1 MRSLIFNKYLWTLTL
16 GHFTIDLYSGAMPV
30 VLLYL
35 TTSLGLTLGQI
46 GLLSALYSL
55 CSSLSQPIFGYLS
68 DRYGGRWLAAGGL
81 VWMSIFQGM
90 VGFVPDFNTLLI
102 IAPLAG
108 FGSAA
113 FHPPSASSANKTS
126 GEKKSAGMAIF
137 LLGGNGGFA
146 IGPVVAAM
154 VLGGFALGNFAL
166 LQGFGLHG
174 TAILSIVGLVIAP
187 LLYILS
193 TRHQPPRAVAAA
205 GRVRTGR
212 TLEFNPAFSKVAIV
226 ALLLVMS
233 LRAWSQ
239 SSVSLY
245 VPQFFTAVAG
255 MTIAEASRL
264 SFVILGSLSIGSLFG
279 GFLADRIGG
288 RTVMVVSFL
297 IGTPASVGLFAYP
310 DLNIYTSA
318 VVLGFVTGA
327 AWPPTLVMAQE
338 LMPKNAGVASG
349 IALGFVFAMG
359 GIGNAIT
366 GVLAEQ
372 IGLLNSMLL
381 VSGLPLLAALGTL
394 ARPSHRA
401 GASAAKTARASVE
414 PTPALDTSVASASK
428 AGGR

>member
-35 TTSLGLTLGQI
+35 TTSLGLSLGQV

-55 CSSLSQPIFGYLS
+55 CSSLSQPIFGYMS
-68 DRYGGRWLAAGGL
+68 DRYGGRWLATGGL
-81 VWMSIFQGM
+81 LWMSIIQGL

-102 IAPLAG
+102 ILPLAG
-108 FGSAA
+108 FGAAA

-146 IGPVVAAM
+146 VGPVVAAM

-174 TAILSIVGLVIAP
+174 TAVISVIGLVIAP
-187 LLYILS
+187 ILYVLS
-193 TRHQPPRAVAAA
+193 TRHQPPRATAAIERA
-205 GRVRTGR
+205 RASRR
-212 TLEFNPAFSKVAIV
+212 IEFNPAFSKVAIV

-245 VPQFFTAVAG
+245 VPQFFTAIGG

-297 IGTPASVGLFAYP
+297 IGTPASVALFAYP
-310 DLNIYTSA
+310 DLNIYISA

-359 GIGNAIT
+359 GVGNYVT
-366 GVLAEQ
+366 GVLAER
-372 IGLLNSMLL
+372 IGLLNGMLL
-381 VSGLPLLAALGTL
+381 VSGLPLLAALCTL
-394 ARPSHRA
+394 ALPSHRA
-401 GASAAKTARASVE
+401 VASAARTARASME
-414 PTPALDTSVASASK
+414 PPAALEPGVASVSE

>member
-1 MRSLIFNKYLWTLTL
+1 MRALLSNKYLWTLTL

-30 VLLYL
+30 VFVYL
-35 TTSLGLTLGQI
+35 TMSLGLSLGQV

-81 VWMSIFQGM
+81 VWMSIIQGM
-90 VGFVPDFNTLLI
+90 VGFVPDFTTLLI
-102 IAPLAG
+102 VLPLAG

-137 LLGGNGGFA
+137 LVGGNGGFA
-146 IGPVVAAM
+146 VGPPVAAM
-154 VLGGFALGNFAL
+154 ILGGLAIGSFAVI
-166 LQGFGLHG
+166 QGFGLHG
-174 TAILSIVGLVIAP
+174 TAVMSIVGLIIAP
-187 LLYILS
+187 ILWILS
-193 TRHQPPRAVAAA
+193 TRHQPTRAARVAQQSGA
-205 GRVRTGR
+205 RR
-212 TLEFNPAFSKVAIV
+212 LEFNPAFSRTAIV

-245 VPQFFTAVAG
+245 VPQFFTAIGG
-255 MTIAEASRL
+255 MTISEASRL
-264 SFVILGSLSIGSLFG
+264 SFVILGSLAVGSLFG

-297 IGTPASVGLFAYP
+297 IAAPASVALFAYP
-310 DLNIYTSA
+310 QLDVFVSGAI
-318 VVLGFVTGA
+318 LGFVTGS

-349 IALGFVFAMG
+349 IALGFVFGMG

-381 VSGLPLLAALGTL
+381 VAMLPLLAALFTL
-394 ARPSHRA
+394 ALPSHKA
-401 GASAAKTARASVE
+401 VASAATSARASAALE
-414 PTPALDTSVASASK
+414 PAK
-428 AGGR
+428 AEG